1 MNLFPVNIVF
11 VLFFLLVISLVFFLE
26 AIMAPFVAGFILGY
40 LGDPLVDRMEKL
52 GLPRTFGVLVVFLF
66 FGAVVGIAI
75 FILLP
80 LVLSE
85 MG

>member
-1 MNLFPVNIVF
+1 MNLFPVNVVF
-11 VLFFLLVISLVFFLE
+11 VLLFLLVISLVFFLE
-26 AIMAPFVAGFILGY
+26 AIIAPFVAGFILGY

-75 FILLP
+75 LILLP
-80 LVLSE
+80 LEISHRI
-85 MG
+85 